1 MLAITKEQAITFW
14 DICNDYLSQR
24 TDMGAVRELVSESSN
39 PRLSNLPEIYVR
51 LLKSLSN
58 KQGMPSAIGDI
69 RRLSGVLQDFSPRA
83 ISAYYGLDWESLFSE
98 IKEKVRPHSR
108 MAKRVPQNYWVVFAK
123 GALDGAAFLSQF
135 ESGEHFV
142 NTVKIFSDSEIL
154 IAALPK
160 LLELEIHGI
169 GFALACDFLK
179 ESGWSEYAKP
189 DVHTKKIL
197 AEVGFADGT
206 DYGTFK
212 AILLMAKHIGKT
224 PYAIDK
230 FIWLTGSG
238 NLYHRHEKFRTSRE
252 EFLKFYQKRVEAN
265 EIENEQ

>member
-1 MLAITKEQAITFW
+1 MLAITKEQATTFW
-14 DICNDYLSQR
+14 AICNDYLAQR
-24 TDMGAVRELVSESSN
+24 TDMEAVRELVSKDAN
-39 PRLSNLPEIYVR
+39 PRLSDLSEIYVR
-51 LLKSLSN
+51 FLKSLSN
-58 KQGMPSAIGDI
+58 KQGMPAAIGDI
-69 RRLSGVLQDFSPRA
+69 RRLSDVLQDFSPQDV
-83 ISAYYGLDWESLFSE
+83 SARYGLDWEFLFSE
-98 IKEKVRPHSR
+98 IKEKIRPQSR

-142 NTVKIFSDSEIL
+142 NTVKIFADNEIL
-154 IAALPK
+154 IPALPK
-160 LLELEIHGI
+160 LLEFEIHGV

-179 ESGWSEYAKP
+179 ESGWPEYAKP

-197 AEVGFADGT
+197 SEVGFADGT

-212 AILLMAKHIGKT
+212 AILLMAKHIGRT
-224 PYAIDK
+224 PYVIDK

-252 EFLKFYQKRVEAN
+252 EFLKFYRKRLEAN
-265 EIENEQ
+265 KIRKG